1 MHCSLANVKEIA
13 SIEVVHASITISIF
27 RPALRRTQCERVPM
41 DSLDIC
47 MDAVS
52 LYEDSPDLWRMNWDV
67 SSAFSIVT
75 VIWQHGLAT
84 AFAWRLLKLELTNHQ
99 KVFFSFFVP
108 ELQCI
113 IRVS

>member
-13 SIEVVHASITISIF
+13 SIKVVHASITIG
-27 RPALRRTQCERVPM
+27 PALRRTQCERVPM

-52 LYEDSPDLWRMNWDV
+52 LYEDSPDLWCMNWDV
-67 SSAFSIVT
+67 SGAFSIVT
-75 VIWQHGLAT
+75 AIWQHGLAT
-84 AFAWRLLKLELTNHQ
+84 VFAWRLLKLELTDDQ

-113 IRVS
+113 VRVS